1 MLKELEKY
9 IDFHILFMTMSIV
22 IAYQYITKQEDK
34 IILQY

>member
-22 IAYQYITKQEDK
+22 IAYQYIAKKEDK